1 MPIENQRRG
10 SGATSYV
17 VAIIVVIAVTVVTA
31 ASLWQPD
38 NSATNVLSGD
48 PSSTSPPSPQGAP

>member
-10 SGATSYV
+10 STATYV
-17 VAIIVVIAVTVVTA
+17 VAIIVVVAVIVVTA

-48 PSSTSPPSPQGAP
+48 PNSTSPPSPQGAP